1 MMEIVVAFLYIVALL
16 FAVSFFVFL
25 SKNNKKID
33 KHKKSIKKENYKLI
47 ASVAYRHG
55 YLDAINK
62 NTNLEDF
69 SEKMIESICN
79 EENEID
85 IKKLLEF
92 SKK

>member
-16 FAVSFFVFL
+16 FAISFFVL
-25 SKNNKKID
+25 LYKSDKKID

-47 ASVAYRHG
+47 ASVAYRRG

-69 SEKMIESICN
+69 SEKMIEYICD

-85 IKKLLEF
+85 VKKLLEF
-92 SKK
+92 SHK

>member
-1 MMEIVVAFLYIVALL
+1 MMEIVIAFLYSVALL

-25 SKNNKKID
+25 SKSDKKND

-47 ASVAYRHG
+47 ASVAYRRG

>member
-1 MMEIVVAFLYIVALL
+1 MEVVVSLLYIVALL
-16 FAVSFFVFL
+16 FVISFFVFL
-25 SKNNKKID
+25 YKSDKKSD

-69 SEKMIESICN
+69 SEKMIESICD

-85 IKKLLEF
+85 VKKLLEF
-92 SKK
+92 SQK